1 VQPEVIQQRI
11 TAARHLRGKL
21 QSDLDRELAAYG
33 FSLKEAGELERGAK
47 TLQPKHVGPLAQIL
61 QVPEAWFTS
70 EHLDL
75 TGPADDA
82 TDLVQGALAE
92 LLQVARR
99 ALEVAV
105 ENNDMLNRAITS
117 RDLDTAR
124 IERTVAALRS
134 WSLHDCAQ
142 WRALTQLLQAN
153 LAVAPKVLAPA
164 VKIAVE
170 ESAGG
175 GRVALEVRAMS
186 APTSCSA
193 CASQSCAAASSITPV
208 TLLGPLRAARPA
220 GGGVGKQHSGV
231 RGLAL
236 YHFGGRS
243 AAVSG
248 GTWLSRTVDR
258 TFSGW

>member
-47 TLQPKHVGPLAQIL
+47 TLQPKHVGPLARIL

-124 IERTVAALRS
+124 IERTVAE
-134 WSLHDCAQ
+134 
-142 WRALTQLLQAN
+142 
-153 LAVAPKVLAPA
+153 LAELVATRL
-164 VKIAVE
+164 
-170 ESAGG
+170 
-175 GRVALEVRAMS
+175 RAMES
-186 APTSCSA
+186 VDPAPPGELGRRAEGSR
-193 CASQSCAAASSITPV
+193 SS
-208 TLLGPLRAARPA
+208 GEDRRRGERRRER
-220 GGGVGKQHSGV
+220 GG
-231 RGLAL
+231 A
-236 YHFGGRS
+236 
-243 AAVSG
+243 
-248 GTWLSRTVDR
+248 
-258 TFSGW
+258 